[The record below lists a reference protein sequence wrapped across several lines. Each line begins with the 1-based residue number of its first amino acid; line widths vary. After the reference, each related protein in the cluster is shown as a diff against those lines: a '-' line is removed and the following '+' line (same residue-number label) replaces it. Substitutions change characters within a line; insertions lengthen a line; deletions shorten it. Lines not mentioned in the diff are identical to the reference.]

1 MRLRRS
7 LGVLLIVLA
16 LFVIIGVLISL
27 GVWIPNYPST
37 ANYPVRGVDVSHHQ
51 GTIDWNAAKAAGV
64 TFAYIKAT
72 EGTQYQ
78 DPAFVQ
84 NWSGAGASG
93 IVRGGYHFFSLDT
106 SGEKQAENFLR
117 VAPVDPNT
125 LPPAIDL
132 EFSGYNQQR
141 RPSHGQFAKELSAFV
156 DAVTERYK
164 KPPAIYT
171 TSEFR
176 RQYLRSMPIE
186 CLWIR
191 EVLTRPRMEANEW
204 IFWQFSGRGRV
215 RGIGTFVDLNVF
227 NGSAAEF
234 DELVKTR
241 R

>member
-1 MRLRRS
+1 MKWVWMTL
-7 LGVLLIVLA
+7 VIVLFLLA
-16 LFVIIGVLISL
+16 LLASYWL
-27 GVWIPNYPST
+27 GLLIPNYPPS
-37 ANYPVRGVDVSHHQ
+37 AKYPLRGVDVSHHQ
-51 GTIDWNAAKAAGV
+51 GTIDWSAVKAAGI

-84 NWSGAGASG
+84 NWSGAAASG
-93 IVRGGYHFFSLDT
+93 IVRGGYHFFTLDT
-106 SGEKQAENFLR
+106 PGEKQAENFLR
-117 VAPVDPNT
+117 VAPIDPNT

-132 EFSGYNQQR
+132 EFSGYNRHR
-141 RPSHGQFAKELSAFV
+141 RPSHGQFAKELAAFV

-164 KPPAIYT
+164 RPPAIYT

-176 RQYLRSMPIE
+176 RQYLRSMAIE

-204 IFWQFSGRGRV
+204 IFWQFSGQGRV

-227 NGSAAEF
+227 NGSASEF